1 MTRIFDH
8 LDGAPEDRWFSKIA
22 RQMQQSPWW
31 RAVPTRTEP
40 APVSGEI
47 ESKR

>member
-1 MTRIFDH
+1 VSRIFDH
-8 LDGAPEDRWFSKIA
+8 MNGEPEDKWFSKVA

-31 RAVPTRTEP
+31 LTRPKRTEP